1 MFFAKAQY
9 ETVKLPYVCCMSNE
23 DMYACTINLEAKGY
37 VCGEMRYFFSSFI
50 VGESNMRDIVTALK
64 NAENKQADVILKIKK
79 GNLKDFKFDL
89 KSIAKELGDERFE
102 KLELC
107 GWGINSKPLCE
118 LDSQYKKIC

>member
-9 ETVKLPYVCCMSNE
+9 ETVKLPYVCYMSNE
-23 DMYACTINLEAKGY
+23 DMYACVINLEAKGY
-37 VCGEMRYFFSSFI
+37 VCGEMRYFFACFS
-50 VGESNMRDIVTALK
+50 VGEGNMKDIVTALK
-64 NAENKQADVILKIKK
+64 SAQNKQADVILKTRK

-89 KSIAKELGDERFE
+89 KSIATELGDERFE
-102 KLELC
+102 EMELC